1 MRMTNDIY
9 RMGLDLWTRWTEM
22 WNRDPS
28 LARELVAPVFT
39 LHLTLP
45 SRAEQTEIT
54 TPEAVHEW
62 VAQHCA
68 RFDRLVF
75 STEVG
80 PFVDTVRGVVAGPW
94 IADTIVEGKPQPVC
108 GMDTIAFR
116 DGRITEYWTISKPV
130 DAFGRWATA
139 GE

>member
-1 MRMTNDIY
+1 MDP
-9 RMGLDLWTRWTEM
+9 LD
-22 WNRDPS
+22 RDVEPRS
-28 LARELVAPVFT
+28 IAARELVAPVFT
-39 LHLTLP
+39 LHLPLP
-45 SRAEQTEIT
+45 SRAEQTAIT
-54 TPEAVHEW
+54 FLEAVHEW
-62 VAQHCA
+62 VVLHCA

-94 IADTIVEGKPQPVC
+94 NADTIVEGKPQPVC